1 MRFNRFVFLNRPV
14 LSLETHLGVTA
25 SPQAPFP
32 ADYVTLPVFGK
43 SPPLRLTASRSR
55 GRACSLLQHQLRR
68 TMHSRHAQAARS
80 PSGRTSLAGR
90 TIGDVSRPGLVRTLR
105 CEVLFQKVRRH
116 RQRVLRIGGRLE
128 AAFVPPANV
137 ILMHQPLHS
146 SFAHRD
152 SESLELLVDPRR
164 AVGGLGLLV
173 DLADPLEQRRVA
185 QPFLRP
191 LAALPGREPTVTHL
205 QRRAQHLL
213 RIRVAMLFDKRV
225 PHSDSLAKYAAAF
238 FMISISIFSRA
249 FSARSREISI
259 CSGVIG
265 WPFSMVPS
273 LPSACALT
281 QLRID
286 CSGTPIS
293 RPTCLIGSP
302 PRTRRNASSLNSSVY
317 ATFGIRFIAHLQR
330 YIIARYRWCQI
341 TAGKLTVRS
350 EQFHWSAISPF
361 QTVRLSP
368 TSTCALGQP

>member
-238 FMISISIFSRA
+238 FTISISIFSRA

-259 CSGVIG
+259 CSGVIRL
-265 WPFSMVPS
+265 PS
-273 LPSACALT
+273 TLPSFPSACAFT

-293 RPTCLIGSP
+293 RATFLTASP
-302 PRTRRNASSLNSSVY
+302 LRTRRNASSLNSSVY
-317 ATFGIRFIAHLQR
+317 ATFGTLFIVTSNSS
-330 YIIARYRWCQI
+330 IIPRRCWCPI
-341 TAGKLTVRS
+341 TAGKLS
-350 EQFHWSAISPF
+350 
-361 QTVRLSP
+361 
-368 TSTCALGQP
+368 